1 MGLRDHI
8 STGHGNVFSEDVLK
22 IEVHGPDEDYLTIID
37 VPGIFRT
44 TTQGTTKDDMTI
56 VKDMVKRYIK
66 DDRTIILAVLPSN
79 ADVATQEILE
89 LAEEYDKNG
98 ERTLGV
104 LTKPDL
110 VIEPSMQA
118 AVCALVQGKKRR
130 LTLGYYLV
138 RNRGSDSDPMEPS
151 ELDRIFRM
159 QPWSDLPQ
167 DRLGIQALK
176 TQLASLLGDI
186 SRREFPQLLRDVN
199 DHIREYRKQLNS
211 LGPPRQ
217 DEREQRSFLSR
228 IAGAFQDRARA
239 ALAADYN
246 ADQVFDQDAL
256 RLITRVVNITDVF
269 GADFQA
275 GAHSRHFENI
285 EQPGQPPQLD
295 DASDSEFEGELAGW
309 LTTKNLR
316 ELIRTAGVDDIT
328 SAERAELSDIVVLPE
343 DAPVPCG
350 DVTEWIGDI
359 YLRSRGLDLGTF
371 NANLVSVAFAEQS
384 RKWGPMTKFYMSRVI
399 ITVHRFIDAALRS
412 VCPEEQARCQVWSA
426 ILEDLLERYK
436 MAMDQAS
443 LLVEVEQSKQP
454 YTLNR
459 QFNEARSKARGHRI
473 TELLRP
479 KARKDTK
486 QYGGLQ
492 HMVNLDDIA
501 RAAEGQSNVQ
511 QLRDEIHD
519 ILRAY
524 YGLALDRFI
533 DNVFQL
539 AVNHH
544 LLHGPSSPL
553 KVFTQDWVINLEPE
567 ELDRIAGE
575 AKSAKKRRSKLAKD
589 IDDLSNALKILR
601 T

>member
-199 DHIREYRKQLNS
+199 DHIREYRKQLDG